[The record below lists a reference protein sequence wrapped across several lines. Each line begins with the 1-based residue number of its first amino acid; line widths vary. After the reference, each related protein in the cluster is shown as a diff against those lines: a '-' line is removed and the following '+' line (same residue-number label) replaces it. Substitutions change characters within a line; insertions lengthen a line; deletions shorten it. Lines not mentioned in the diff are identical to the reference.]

1 MVFDDLGDLEEL
13 LLLLLR
19 LSLKAKDMSF
29 LKTETEMK
37 GNSKT

>member
-19 LSLKAKDMSF
+19 LSLLALRD
-29 LKTETEMK
+29 LLEAL
-37 GNSKT
+37 